1 MISNRWTSLKR
12 VPKLG
17 LNEST
22 GEITMATAN
31 PVSLYQDTNLAGFL
45 KVANNAPVL
54 SAEHEA
60 RLARKFRD
68 NEDVDAA
75 RELVVSQ
82 LRHVIHV
89 AKGFTGYG
97 LPVSDLIQ
105 EGNIGLMKAVKN
117 FDPERGIRLVSYA
130 VHWIKAEIYEYVLKN
145 WKIVKVATTKAQRK
159 LFFNLRKSRKSLSAM
174 TEQETQDLASNL
186 DVPVK
191 TVREMELRMTS
202 SDVAFDGIDSDDDD
216 FVTSP
221 SGYLPDMRFNPEEL
235 AMKTETSDNNRNAL
249 YDAIADLDD
258 RSKDILQRRWLSD
271 KKATLHELAAEYNIS
286 AERIRQIEKRAM
298 QKMKG
303 QLAA

>member
-1 MISNRWTSLKR
+1 MTKKPFAIS
-12 VPKLG
+12 
-17 LNEST
+17 LN
-22 GEITMATAN
+22 
-31 PVSLYQDTNLAGFL
+31 QDANLAGFL

-54 SAEHEA
+54 TSEHEA
-60 RLARKFRD
+60 ALARRFRD
-68 NEDVDAA
+68 SKDVDAA

-82 LRHVIHV
+82 LRNVIHV

-97 LPVSDLIQ
+97 LPVADLIQ

-159 LFFNLRKSRKSLSAM
+159 LFFNLRKARKSLDAM
-174 TEQETQDLASNL
+174 TEEETYALAAKL

-202 SDVAFDGIDSDDDD
+202 SDVAFDGVDSDDDE

-221 SGYLPDMRFNPEEL
+221 AGYLPDMRYNPELL
-235 AMKTETSDNNRNAL
+235 AIASQTKENNRDSL
-249 YDAIADLDD
+249 REAIDELDD
-258 RSKDILQRRWLSD
+258 RSRDILQRRWLSE
-271 KKATLHELAAEYNIS
+271 KKATLHELAGEYDVS
-286 AERIRQIEKRAM
+286 AERIRQIEQRAM
-298 QKMKG
+298 EKMKH

>member
-1 MISNRWTSLKR
+1 
-12 VPKLG
+12 
-17 LNEST
+17 
-22 GEITMATAN
+22 MATAN
-31 PVSLYQDTNLAGFL
+31 PVSLYQDSNLAGFL
-45 KVANNAPVL
+45 KVANSAPVL

-60 RLARKFRD
+60 RLARQFRD
-68 NEDVDAA
+68 DENVNAA

-89 AKGFTGYG
+89 AKGFIGYG
-97 LPVSDLIQ
+97 LPVSDL
-105 EGNIGLMKAVKN
+105 IGLMKAVKN
-117 FDPERGIRLVSYA
+117 FDPDRGIRLVSYA

-174 TEQETQDLASNL
+174 TESETQDLASNL

-221 SGYLPDMRFNPEEL
+221 SGYLPDMRYNPEEL
-235 AMKTETSDNNRNAL
+235 VMKTEASNNNRDAL
-249 YDAIADLDD
+249 YEAIADLDD

>member
-1 MISNRWTSLKR
+1 MT
-12 VPKLG
+12 
-17 LNEST
+17 
-22 GEITMATAN
+22 TAKYALTL
-31 PVSLYQDTNLAGFL
+31 PQEPSLAGFL

-54 SAEHEA
+54 TAEQEA
-60 RLARKFRD
+60 RLARQFRD
-68 NEDVDAA
+68 DDNVDAA

-97 LPVSDLIQ
+97 LPVADLIQ

-145 WKIVKVATTKAQRK
+145 WKVVKVATTKAQRK
-159 LFFNLRKSRKSLSAM
+159 LFFNLRKSRKTLSAM
-174 TEQETQDLASNL
+174 TETEHQKLASDL

-202 SDVAFDGIDSDDDD
+202 SDVAFDGSDNDDDE
-216 FVTSP
+216 FSTSP
-221 SGYLPDMRFNPEEL
+221 SAYLPDMRYNPEQL
-235 AMKTETSDNNRNAL
+235 VMKQQTTDDNSSSLHA
-249 YDAIADLDD
+249 AIADLDP
-258 RSKDILQRRWLSD
+258 RSKEILQRRWLSD
-271 KKATLHELAAEYNIS
+271 KKATLHELAAEYSVS

-303 QLAA
+303 ELSPA

>member
-1 MISNRWTSLKR
+1 
-12 VPKLG
+12 
-17 LNEST
+17 
-22 GEITMATAN
+22 MANT
-31 PVSLYQDTNLAGFL
+31 VSLPQDTNLAGFL

-75 RELVVSQ
+75 RELVLSQ
-82 LRHVIHV
+82 LRNVIHV

-145 WKIVKVATTKAQRK
+145 WKMVKVATTKAQRK
-159 LFFNLRKSRKSLSAM
+159 LFFNLRKSRKSLNSM
-174 TEQETQDLASNL
+174 SEQETLDLASDL
-186 DVPVK
+186 DVPIK
-191 TVREMELRMTS
+191 TVREMEVRMTS
-202 SDVAFDGIDSDDDD
+202 SDVAFDGADSDDDD

-221 SGYLPDMRFNPEEL
+221 SGYLPDMRYNPEEV
-235 AMKTETSDNNRNAL
+235 AMKTETSDNNRDAL
-249 YDAIADLDD
+249 HSAIEELDD
-258 RSKDILQRRWLSD
+258 RSKEILKRRWLSES
-271 KKATLHELAAEYNIS
+271 KATLHELAAEYNVS

>member
-1 MISNRWTSLKR
+1 MKNRTNALTLPQS
-12 VPKLG
+12 
-17 LNEST
+17 S
-22 GEITMATAN
+22 
-31 PVSLYQDTNLAGFL
+31 NLASFL
-45 KVANNAPVL
+45 KVANEAPVF
-54 SAEHEA
+54 SAEQEA
-60 RLARKFRD
+60 NLARKFLEQ
-68 NEDVDAA
+68 NDVNAA
-75 RELVVSQ
+75 RDLVLSQ

-97 LPVSDLIQ
+97 LPVADLVQ

-159 LFFNLRKSRKSLSAM
+159 LFFNLRKSRKSLASM
-174 TEQETQDLASNL
+174 TEKETIDLADNL
-186 DVPVK
+186 DVPIK
-191 TVREMELRMTS
+191 TVREMEQRMTS
-202 SDVAFDGIDSDDDD
+202 TDVAFDGADSDDDD

-221 SGYLPDMRFNPEEL
+221 AGYLPDMRYNPEEL
-235 AMKTETSDNNRNAL
+235 VMREQTSNNNSNSL
-249 YDAIADLDD
+249 YGAIDDLDE

-271 KKATLHELAAEYNIS
+271 KKATLHELAAEYNVS

-298 QKMKG
+298 EKMKG

>member
-1 MISNRWTSLKR
+1 
-12 VPKLG
+12 
-17 LNEST
+17 
-22 GEITMATAN
+22 MATAN
-31 PVSLYQDTNLAGFL
+31 PVSLPYDSNLAGFL

-68 NEDVDAA
+68 NEDVNAA
-75 RELVVSQ
+75 GELVVSQ

-159 LFFNLRKSRKSLSAM
+159 LFFNLRSSKKSLGWLS
-174 TEQETQDLASNL
+174 
-186 DVPVK
+186 
-191 TVREMELRMTS
+191 
-202 SDVAFDGIDSDDDD
+202 
-216 FVTSP
+216 
-221 SGYLPDMRFNPEEL
+221 PEE
-235 AMKTETSDNNRNAL
+235 AQ
-249 YDAIADLDD
+249 AIADDLGVDVKNVQEMEGRLSNYDLGFDAPTDADDEESYQSPVYYLEDKSQDPATLLEHDNTESTNNDLLVRGLELLDE
-258 RSKDILQRRWLSD
+258 RSRDIVQRRWLAED
-271 KKATLHELAAEYNIS
+271 KATLHDLADEYGVS
-286 AERIRQIEKRAM
+286 AERIRQVEAAAMKKIRKLIESEDPS
-298 QKMKG
+298 
-303 QLAA
+303 

>member
-1 MISNRWTSLKR
+1 MTKPKYALSL
-12 VPKLG
+12 PQ
-17 LNEST
+17 EPT
-22 GEITMATAN
+22 
-31 PVSLYQDTNLAGFL
+31 LAGFL

-54 SAEHEA
+54 TAEQEA
-60 RLARKFRD
+60 RLARQFRD
-68 NEDVDAA
+68 EDSVDAA

-97 LPVSDLIQ
+97 LPVADLIQ

-145 WKIVKVATTKAQRK
+145 WKVVKVATTKAQRK

-202 SDVAFDGIDSDDDD
+202 SDVAFDGNDNDDDE
-216 FVTSP
+216 FSTSP
-221 SGYLPDMRFNPEEL
+221 SAYLPDMRYNPEQL
-235 AMKTETSDNNRNAL
+235 VMKQQLTDGNKDSL
-249 YDAIADLDD
+249 YAAIEDLDD

-271 KKATLHELAAEYNIS
+271 KKATLHELAAEYQVS

-303 QLAA
+303 ELAA

>member
-1 MISNRWTSLKR
+1 MKTKRTALSL
-12 VPKLG
+12 P
-17 LNEST
+17 
-22 GEITMATAN
+22 
-31 PVSLYQDTNLAGFL
+31 QDSNLAGFL
-45 KVANNAPVL
+45 QVANNAPVL
-54 SAEHEA
+54 TADHEA
-60 RLARKFRD
+60 NLARQFRD
-68 NEDVDAA
+68 QNNVEAA

-97 LPVSDLIQ
+97 LPVADLIQ

-145 WKIVKVATTKAQRK
+145 WKMVKVATTKAQRK
-159 LFFNLRKSRKSLSAM
+159 LFFNLRKSRKTLNAL
-174 TEQETQDLASNL
+174 TEKETTSMAERL

-202 SDVAFDGIDSDDDD
+202 SDVAFDGVDSDDDE
-216 FVTSP
+216 FNVSP
-221 SGYLPDMRFNPEEL
+221 ASYLPDMRYNPEEL
-235 AMKTETSDNNRNAL
+235 VMAAQTSDDNRVAL
-249 YDAIADLDD
+249 ASAIANLDD
-258 RSKDILQRRWLSD
+258 RSRDILQRRWLSES
-271 KKATLHELAAEYNIS
+271 KSTLHELADEYNVS

-298 QKMKG
+298 EKMKV

>member
-1 MISNRWTSLKR
+1 MTS
-12 VPKLG
+12 
-17 LNEST
+17 T
-22 GEITMATAN
+22 AITL
-31 PVSLYQDTNLAGFL
+31 PQDGNLAGFL

-60 RLARKFRD
+60 QLARRFRD
-68 NEDVDAA
+68 DGDVDAA

-82 LRHVIHV
+82 LRNVIHV

-97 LPVSDLIQ
+97 LPVADLIQ

-117 FDPERGIRLVSYA
+117 YDPDRGIRLVSYA

-159 LFFNLRKSRKSLSAM
+159 LFFNLRKSRKTLSTM
-174 TEQETQDLASNL
+174 NEKETLELAEEL

-191 TVREMELRMTS
+191 TVRDMEQRMTS
-202 SDVAFDGIDSDDDD
+202 TDVAFDGIDSDDDN

-221 SGYLPDMRFNPEEL
+221 AGYLPDMRYNPEQL
-235 AMKTETSDNNRNAL
+235 VMRDQTSDQNRDSL
-249 YDAIADLDD
+249 YDAIAQLDP
-258 RSKDILQRRWLSD
+258 RSKDILQRRWLD
-271 KKATLHELAAEYNIS
+271 ENKATLHELAAEYNVS

-298 QKMKG
+298 EKMKG
-303 QLAA
+303 QLAI

>member
-1 MISNRWTSLKR
+1 MTKKPFALSL
-12 VPKLG
+12 
-17 LNEST
+17 N
-22 GEITMATAN
+22 
-31 PVSLYQDTNLAGFL
+31 QDSNLAGFL

-60 RLARKFRD
+60 RLARRYRD
-68 NEDVDAA
+68 EEDVDAA

-97 LPVSDLIQ
+97 LPVADLIQ
-105 EGNIGLMKAVKN
+105 EGNIGLMKAVKA
-117 FDPERGIRLVSYA
+117 FDPDKGVRLVSYA

-145 WKIVKVATTKAQRK
+145 WKMVKVATTKAQRK
-159 LFFNLRKSRKSLSAM
+159 LFFNLRKSRKSLNAM
-174 TEQETQDLASNL
+174 TEQETHDLADKL

-202 SDVAFDGIDSDDDD
+202 SDVAFDGVDSDDDE
-216 FVTSP
+216 FTTSP
-221 SGYLPDMRFNPEEL
+221 AGYLPDMRYNPEQL
-235 AMKTETSDNNRNAL
+235 VMNAETSDNNRSSL
-249 YDAIADLDD
+249 HDAVSQLDD
-258 RSKDILQRRWLSD
+258 RSRDIVQRRWLSED
-271 KKATLHELAAEYNIS
+271 KSTLHDLAAEYNVS

-298 QKMKG
+298 EKMKN

>member
-1 MISNRWTSLKR
+1 MATA
-12 VPKLG
+12 
-17 LNEST
+17 ST
-22 GEITMATAN
+22 TAN
-31 PVSLYQDTNLAGFL
+31 PVSLPQDTNLAGFL
-45 KVANNAPVL
+45 RVANSAPVL

-60 RLARKFRD
+60 RLARRFRD

-97 LPVSDLIQ
+97 LPVADLIQ

-145 WKIVKVATTKAQRK
+145 WKVVKVATTKAQRK

-174 TEQETQDLASNL
+174 TQQETQDLAEKL
-186 DVPVK
+186 EVPEK

-202 SDVAFDGIDSDDDD
+202 SDVAFDGTDSDDDE
-216 FVTSP
+216 FSTSP
-221 SGYLPDMRFNPEEL
+221 SSYLPDMRYNPEQL
-235 AMKTETSDNNRNAL
+235 VMKDETSTNNRESLHA
-249 YDAIADLDD
+249 AIEDLDD
-258 RSKDILQRRWLSD
+258 RSKDILKRRWLSD
-271 KKATLHELAAEYNIS
+271 EKATLHELAAEYNVS

>member
-1 MISNRWTSLKR
+1 M
-12 VPKLG
+12 
-17 LNEST
+17 
-22 GEITMATAN
+22 AN
-31 PVSLYQDTNLAGFL
+31 PVSLPQDTNLAGFL

-54 SAEHEA
+54 NAEQEA
-60 RLARKFRD
+60 NLARKFRD
-68 NEDVDAA
+68 DEDVGAA
-75 RELVVSQ
+75 RDLVLSQ
-82 LRHVIHV
+82 LRNVIHV

-145 WKIVKVATTKAQRK
+145 WKMVKVATTKAQRK

-202 SDVAFDGIDSDDDD
+202 SDVAFDGVDSDDDD

-221 SGYLPDMRFNPEEL
+221 SGYLPDMRYNPEEL
-235 AMKTETSDNNRNAL
+235 VMKTETSDNNRDAL
-249 YDAIADLDD
+249 YGAIADLDE
-258 RSKDILQRRWLSD
+258 RSKEILKRRWLSD
-271 KKATLHELAAEYNIS
+271 SKATLHELAAEFNVS